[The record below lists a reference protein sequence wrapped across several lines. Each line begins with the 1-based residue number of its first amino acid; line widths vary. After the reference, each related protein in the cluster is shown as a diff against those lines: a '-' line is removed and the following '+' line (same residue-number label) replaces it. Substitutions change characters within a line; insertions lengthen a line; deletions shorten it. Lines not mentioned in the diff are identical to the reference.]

1 MANNL
6 DSNVTRQL
14 AKVFTD
20 SFESSRVLSK
30 NVDTQLLAGRFNADS
45 GTTVDFKRPTDYVS
59 KRTSDGDIS
68 GGTRADIITG
78 KATGTVQDMFTVDV
92 EYTRVEE
99 ALHLGQLD
107 QLLKPMATRIKTDLE
122 VDFASY
128 MMKNGNLLAGA
139 PGTAVT
145 TWAHIAEAGAIMEST
160 GVPMDN
166 DWCYTVNPYTQTT
179 LAGVDRGLGNI
190 PQGEFSDAHRKAI
203 ITEDFA
209 GMRVLKATTLDSYT
223 IAAGADRAGTL
234 TAAPTPTYVGAKDTM
249 TQTLAVTAFQ
259 ANLVVK
265 AGETIQVAGSNR
277 LNLSTRQPI
286 VDGAGANILFTGTV
300 QSDVTLGASG
310 EGNIVIAGA
319 GIYEATGAYNTIDAA
334 LANGAVVTLLG
345 TAGDIIQPNLFWH
358 KQAFSIGSVPI
369 PKLYATDTLATTEDG
384 LQFRVSKY
392 SDGDANKQIVRFDF
406 HPAYATLNPF
416 FAGQGHG

>member
-14 AKVFTD
+14 AKVFTKK
-20 SFESSRVLSK
+20 FESMRVLSK
-30 NVDTQLLAGRFNADS
+30 NVDTQLLQGRFNPSS

-68 GGTRADIITG
+68 GGTRSDIVTG
-78 KATGTVQDMFTVDV
+78 KATGTVQNMFTVDV

-99 ALHLGQLD
+99 ALHLDQLD
-107 QLLKPMATRIKTDLE
+107 QLIGPMATRIKTDLE

-128 MMKNGNLLAGA
+128 MMKNGNLSAGA
-139 PGTAVT
+139 PGTAVS
-145 TWAHIAEAGAIMEST
+145 TWAHIAEAGALMEST
-160 GVPMDN
+160 GVPMD
-166 DWCYTVNPYTQTT
+166 DQWCYTVNPFTQVT
-179 LAGVDRGLGNI
+179 LAGVDRGLGNV
-190 PQGEFSDAHRKAI
+190 PQGIFSDAHRKAI
-203 ITEDFA
+203 ISDDFA

-286 VDGAGANILFTGTV
+286 IDGAGANILFTGTV
-300 QSDVTLGASG
+300 QQDVTLSGTGA
-310 EGNIVIAGA
+310 GNIVIAGA

-345 TAGDIIQPNLFWH
+345 SAGDIIQPNLFWH

-369 PKLYATDTLATTEDG
+369 PKLYATDTLSTTEDG

-416 FAGQGHG
+416 FAGQSHG

>member
-6 DSNVTRQL
+6 ESNVTRQL
-14 AKVFTD
+14 ARVFTKKFD
-20 SFESSRVLSK
+20 SMRVLSK
-30 NVDTQLLAGRFNADS
+30 NVDTQLLTGRFNPSS

-68 GGTRADIITG
+68 GGTRSDIITG

-92 EYTRVEE
+92 EFTRVEE
-99 ALHLGQLD
+99 ALHLDQLD
-107 QLLKPMATRIKTDLE
+107 QLIGPMATRIKTDLE

-145 TWAHIAEAGAIMEST
+145 TWAHIAEAGAVMEST
-160 GVPMDN
+160 GVPMD
-166 DWCYTVNPYTQTT
+166 DQWCYTVNPFTQTT
-179 LAGVDRGLGNI
+179 LAGVDRALGNV
-190 PQGEFSDAHRKAI
+190 PQGTFSDAHRKAI

-300 QSDVTLGASG
+300 MADVTLGASG

-319 GIYEATGAYNTIDAA
+319 GIYEATGAFNTIDAA

-345 TAGDIIQPNLFWH
+345 TAADIIQPNLFWH

-369 PKLYATDTLATTEDG
+369 PKLFATDTLATTEDG

>member
-30 NVDTQLLAGRFNADS
+30 NVDTQLLSGRFSPDS

-92 EYTRVEE
+92 EFTRVEE
-99 ALHLGQLD
+99 ALHLGQLE
-107 QLLKPMATRIKTDLE
+107 QLIAPMATRIKTDLE

-128 MMKNGNLLAGA
+128 MMKNGNLSVGA
-139 PGTAVT
+139 PGTPVS
-145 TWAHIAEAGAIMEST
+145 TWAHIAEAGAMMEST

-190 PQGEFSDAHRKAI
+190 PTGDFSAAHRKAI

-209 GMRVLKATTLDSYT
+209 GMKVMKATTLDSYT

-234 TAAPTPTYVGAKDTM
+234 TSAPTATYVGAKDTM

-286 VDGAGANILFTGTV
+286 VDGSGANILFTGTV

-345 TAGDIIQPNLFWH
+345 TAGDIVQPNLFWH

-369 PKLYATDTLATTEDG
+369 PKLFSTDTLATTEDG
-384 LQFRVSKY
+384 LQIRVSKY
-392 SDGDANKQIVRFDF
+392 SDGDANKQIVRFDL

>member
-6 DSNVTRQL
+6 ESNVTRQL

-30 NVDTQLLAGRFNADS
+30 NVDTQLLQGRFNPDS

-68 GGTRADIITG
+68 GGTRSDIITG

-92 EYTRVEE
+92 EWTRVEE
-99 ALHLGQLD
+99 ALHLGNLEQLI
-107 QLLKPMATRIKTDLE
+107 KPMATRIKTDLE

-179 LAGVDRGLGNI
+179 LAGVDRALGNV
-190 PQGEFSDAHRKAI
+190 PEGQFSDAHRKAI
-203 ITEDFA
+203 ITENFA

-345 TAGDIIQPNLFWH
+345 TAADIVQPNLFWH

-369 PKLYATDTLATTEDG
+369 PKLFATDTLATTEDG

>member
-14 AKVFTD
+14 SRIFTEK
-20 SFESSRVLSK
+20 FESERVLSK
-30 NVDTQLLAGRFNADS
+30 NVDTQFLTGKFNPSS

-68 GGTRADIITG
+68 GGTRSDIIAG

-92 EYTRVEE
+92 EFGAVEE
-99 ALHLGQLD
+99 AIHLD
-107 QLLKPMATRIKTDLE
+107 QLEQLIEPMATRIKTDME

-128 MMKNGNLLAGA
+128 MMKNGNLSAGA

-145 TWAHIAEAGAIMEST
+145 TWAHIAEAGAMMEST

-166 DWCYTVNPYTQTT
+166 DWCYTINPYTQVN
-179 LAGVDRGLGNI
+179 LAATDRSLGNV
-190 PQGEFSDAHRKAI
+190 PQGIFSDAHRKAI

-209 GMRVLKATTLDSYT
+209 GMKVMKATTLDSFT

-259 ANLVVK
+259 ANLVVQ

-277 LNLSTRQPI
+277 LNLSTRKPI
-286 VDGAGANILFTGTV
+286 VDGAGNKILFTGTV

-310 EGNIVIAGA
+310 EGNIVIAGT
-319 GIYEATGAYNTIDAA
+319 GIYEATGAFNTIDAA

-345 TAGDIIQPNLFWH
+345 SAGDIIQPNLFWH

-369 PKLYATDTLATTEDG
+369 PKLYSTDTLSKTEDG
-384 LQFRVSKY
+384 LQLRVSKY
-392 SDGDANKQIVRFDF
+392 ADGDKNKQIVRFDL
-406 HPAYATLNPF
+406 HCAYATLNPF